1 MSDVSSRI
9 DSFFAQCAEILK
21 EEIMNTL
28 SYLGEQCVSRVRDRD
43 QSVSWIDH
51 TTNLRSSIGY
61 SVYEQGRTAI
71 QSAFHGTTEGMTAAQ
86 TMLDELASL
95 YAETYALAV
104 VAAMDYASFVEA
116 RDNKDVLASTEL
128 WARGEIQRYLD
139 MAVKKAS
146 NRINNIQV

>member
-1 MSDVSSRI
+1 
-9 DSFFAQCAEILK
+9 
-21 EEIMNTL
+21 
-28 SYLGEQCVSRVRDRD
+28 
-43 QSVSWIDH
+43 
-51 TTNLRSSIGY
+51 
-61 SVYEQGRTAI
+61 
-71 QSAFHGTTEGMTAAQ
+71 MTAAQ